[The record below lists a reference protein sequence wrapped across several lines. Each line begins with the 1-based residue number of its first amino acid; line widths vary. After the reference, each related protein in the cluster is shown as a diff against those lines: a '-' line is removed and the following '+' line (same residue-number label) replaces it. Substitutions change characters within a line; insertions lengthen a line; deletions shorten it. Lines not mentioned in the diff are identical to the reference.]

1 MKKLII
7 FLLMML
13 PLGVFAQESK
23 IAIVNTQEVIQ
34 AMPEFATM
42 QKQMADMEAKYKIE
56 MQVMQD
62 EYNKKYS
69 DFVAQQ
75 DSLTE
80 NIKMRRMQEL
90 QDMEQRTQ
98 NFIQISQQDF
108 QKKQGE
114 LFTPI
119 QDKLK
124 NAIKAVGDEK
134 GYTYILDPQIVLY
147 QGNTAVDA
155 TQFVKAKLGINLS
168 LIHISEPTRRS

>member
-42 QKQMADMEAKYKIE
+42 QKQMADMEAKYKNE
-56 MQVMQD
+56 MQEMQD

-155 TQFVKAKLGINLS
+155 TQFVKAKLGIN
-168 LIHISEPTRRS
+168 

>member
-42 QKQMADMEAKYKIE
+42 QKQMADKNE

-155 TQFVKAKLGINLS
+155 TQFVKAKLGIN
-168 LIHISEPTRRS
+168 

>member
-42 QKQMADMEAKYKIE
+42 QKQMADMEAKYKNE

-75 DSLTE
+75 DSGIAGYGTAYTE
-80 NIKMRRMQEL
+80 L
-90 QDMEQRTQ
+90 HP
-98 NFIQISQQDF
+98 DF
-108 QKKQGE
+108 SAGFPE
-114 LFTPI
+114 E
-119 QDKLK
+119 
-124 NAIKAVGDEK
+124 AG
-134 GYTYILDPQIVLY
+134 
-147 QGNTAVDA
+147 
-155 TQFVKAKLGINLS
+155 
-168 LIHISEPTRRS
+168 

>member
-23 IAIVNTQEVIQ
+23 IAILNTQEVIQ
-34 AMPEFATM
+34 AMPEFANM
-42 QKQMADMEAKYKIE
+42 QKQMADMEAKY
-56 MQVMQD
+56 
-62 EYNKKYS
+62 N

-147 QGNTAVDA
+147 QGNAAVDA
-155 TQFVKAKLGINLS
+155 TQFVKAKLGIN
-168 LIHISEPTRRS
+168 

>member
-42 QKQMADMEAKYKIE
+42 QKQMADMEAKYKNE

-114 LFTPI
+114 LFTDPG
-119 QDKLK
+119 QT
-124 NAIKAVGDEK
+124 EK
-134 GYTYILDPQIVLY
+134 CNQGSRRRKRIYLY
-147 QGNTAVDA
+147 SGSADCS
-155 TQFVKAKLGINLS
+155 LS
-168 LIHISEPTRRS
+168 G

>member
-42 QKQMADMEAKYKIE
+42 QKQMADMEAKYKNE

-75 DSLTE
+75 DGTAYTE
-80 NIKMRRMQEL
+80 L
-90 QDMEQRTQ
+90 HP
-98 NFIQISQQDF
+98 DF
-108 QKKQGE
+108 SAGFPE
-114 LFTPI
+114 E
-119 QDKLK
+119 
-124 NAIKAVGDEK
+124 AG
-134 GYTYILDPQIVLY
+134 
-147 QGNTAVDA
+147 
-155 TQFVKAKLGINLS
+155 
-168 LIHISEPTRRS
+168 

>member
-34 AMPEFATM
+34 AMPEFANM
-42 QKQMADMEAKYKIE
+42 QKQMADMEAKYKSE
-56 MQVMQD
+56 MQVMED

-155 TQFVKAKLGINLS
+155 TQFVKAKLGIN
-168 LIHISEPTRRS
+168 

>member
-42 QKQMADMEAKYKIE
+42 QKQMADMEAKYKNE

-119 QDKLK
+119 Q
-124 NAIKAVGDEK
+124 EK

-155 TQFVKAKLGINLS
+155 TQFVKAKLGIN
-168 LIHISEPTRRS
+168 